1 MIIKTIL
8 SNMYPILTTIAILS
22 IFIDKSPNRIQ
33 KNLLRWIAGASLL
46 YGGLSHILIPEKAA
60 SAIGWKTSPFQK
72 EVGYYDIFVGIT
84 CILGST
90 KLGEKFAPGAILIYS
105 GFSFAAGLN
114 HLYENIYKGNASKN
128 NTGFV
133 LWTDL
138 LVPIVLMYTLLK

>member
-8 SNMYPILTTIAILS
+8 SNMYPILTIITILS

-60 SAIGWKTSPFQK
+60 SEIGWKTSPFQK

-90 KLGEKFAPGAILIYS
+90 KLGEKFAPGAILIFS

>member
-1 MIIKTIL
+1 
-8 SNMYPILTTIAILS
+8 MYPILTTIAILS

-60 SAIGWKTSPFQK
+60 SAIGWKTSP
-72 EVGYYDIFVGIT
+72 
-84 CILGST
+84 
-90 KLGEKFAPGAILIYS
+90 GAILIYS